1 MSNGISSCP
10 KALAE
15 CTSVTDGQNRQ
26 TDYDTVTSVAIA
38 GPPKDVAHQRTDEN
52 KTADIGANSIISI
65 SCSGLVV
72 E

>member
-1 MSNGISSCP
+1 
-10 KALAE
+10 
-15 CTSVTDGQNRQ
+15 VTDGQNRQ